1 MTNKKMV
8 NWKDVDFNVT
18 PKMKVINQIL
28 EVGVVAVVRAESSE
42 QALKI
47 ADACLKGGITAIEM
61 TFTVPGAVDVIKDL
75 VATYS
80 QGEMIIG
87 AGTVL
92 DPETARAAILAGA
105 QFIVSP
111 SLNLATVKL
120 CNRYQIPVMPG
131 TATVK
136 DIVEA
141 MEAGVDIVK
150 AFPGESLGTKF
161 VKAVKG
167 PLPQANIMPTG
178 GVSLENAAE
187 WIQAGCVAI
196 GIGGSLTSGAK
207 TGDYQSIT
215 DKAKKFVAVVRT
227 ARGK

>member
-1 MTNKKMV
+1 
-8 NWKDVDFNVT
+8 VT

-28 EVGVVAVVRAESSE
+28 DVGVVAVVRAESSE

-47 ADACLKGGITAIEM
+47 SDACLKGGVTAIEM
-61 TFTVPGAVDVIKDL
+61 TFTVPGAVEVIKDL
-75 VATYS
+75 VKTYKN
-80 QGEMIIG
+80 GEMIIG

-92 DPETARAAILAGA
+92 DAETARAAILAGA

-111 SLNLATVKL
+111 SLNFETIKL

-161 VKAVKG
+161 IKAVKG

-196 GIGGSLTSGAK
+196 GVGGSLTAGAK

-215 DKAKKFVAVVRT
+215 DKAKKFVEVVRT